1 MAEKSGANG
10 AFVGNL
16 TRSDIGLGAANDGE
30 YTLFSAHVHRD
41 NSANSNLVRLLRRID
56 DRGLRENLVDLG
68 DTSLDHALLVFRI
81 VIFGVLGNVAE
92 FASNLDA
99 LANLGALLGFEVM
112 QLLLELLAALG
123 SKDVIATHFVT
134 PNFKIDSAAKRR
146 PFTKTGTQCVLV

>member
-1 MAEKSGANG
+1 MTEKSGANG

-16 TRSDIGLGAANDGE
+16 ARSDVGLGATNDGE
-30 YTLFSAHVHRD
+30 YALFAAHVHRD

-92 FASNLDA
+92 FASDLDA

-112 QLLLELLAALG
+112 QLLLKLLAALG